1 MRLLRPTMLL
11 VLAAAC
17 SDSTAPVPACTVRV
31 TAETVVASRQDAWLE
46 ASIPLEVTGS
56 EADVARLSFCGIS
69 LQQRVGDGW
78 QRVWG
83 VGCDGRAA
91 GDPGLVPGPTTL
103 PLAQFTGVTMGDA
116 WGRGVV
122 DGTYR
127 LAWGS
132 YMPGK
137 FGFQRSVTHYSN
149 GFELRLE

>member
-1 MRLLRPTMLL
+1 MRLLRPTVLL

-17 SDSTAPVPACTVRV
+17 SDSTAPVPAVTVRV
-31 TAETVVASRQDAWLE
+31 TAETVVASRQDSWLK
-46 ASIPLEVTGS
+46 ASIPFEVTGS

-69 LQQRVGDGW
+69 LQQRVGDAW
-78 QRVWG
+78 QEVWG
-83 VGCDGRAA
+83 VTCDARWGGDSPFVA
-91 GDPGLVPGPTTL
+91 GPRTL
-103 PLAQFTGVTMGDA
+103 QLAEFTGVTMGDS

-132 YMPGK
+132 YLPGK
-137 FGFQRSVTHYSN
+137 FGFRRSVTHYSN